1 MPASAFGTGQWVWQ
15 RNEKW
20 LLLMHF
26 WSCTVSLLVSLLS
39 LYWPCLAGSAS
50 LSAVSTVRCPC
61 LSASRS
67 VSLVSQCEHETNQNW
82 KATIYNF
89 FLGSAAREPKY
100 RCQSRLEGR
109 VRKNSFVKEEG
120 KSGEWGL
127 KNSNRGRK
135 KRRQDSKNEG
145 RTAGRKHVE
154 TEVQASDVLSLTY
167 PQRAGQV
174 SACDDIHL
182 SLFGLHCRWHSVCY
196 QRHSLIPIMVC
207 THCLLPR
214 HQSTTLLSICWWT
227 DK

>member
-26 WSCTVSLLVSLLS
+26 WSCTVSLLAPLLS

-82 KATIYNF
+82 KATVYNF

-127 KNSNRGRK
+127 KNSNRGRERGDRTVK
-135 KRRQDSKNEG
+135 TREEQQEG
-145 RTAGRKHVE
+145 SMLRLKYRHRMFLVWLILRGLVRCQLVMT
-154 TEVQASDVLSLTY
+154 STY
-167 PQRAGQV
+167 LFSGCTV
-174 SACDDIHL
+174 DDTVFAI
-182 SLFGLHCRWHSVCY
+182 SGT
-196 QRHSLIPIMVC
+196 P
-207 THCLLPR
+207 
-214 HQSTTLLSICWWT
+214 
-227 DK
+227 